1 MHIRDYTAQTQSER
15 LNDYVGRV
23 VRHHDA
29 YYLILDCAG
38 EYGWVNL
45 DSGQA
50 HLTDSASDLLRMLD
64 RAEVM
69 PTATLTIGDPQ

>member
-1 MHIRDYTAQTQSER
+1 MHIRDYTAQTLSER

-29 YYLILDCAG
+29 YYLVLDCAG

-45 DSGQA
+45 DIGQA
-50 HLTDSASDLLRMLD
+50 HLTNSASDLLRLLD

-69 PTATLTIGDPQ
+69 PNATLTIGDPQ